1 MGVGFWADFL
11 HHTIV
16 QISHFMVAILSDI
29 KEVEDTRADA
39 VAIGKTAS
47 PEDQP
52 MTVTG
57 GSSDAPSKTS
67 KF

>member
-1 MGVGFWADFL
+1 M
-11 HHTIV
+11 
-16 QISHFMVAILSDI
+16 MAILSDI